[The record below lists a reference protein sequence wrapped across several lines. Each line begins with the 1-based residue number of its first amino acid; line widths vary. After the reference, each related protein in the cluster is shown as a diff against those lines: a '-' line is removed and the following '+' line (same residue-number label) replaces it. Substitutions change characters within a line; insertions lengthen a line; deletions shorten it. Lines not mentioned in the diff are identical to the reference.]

1 MSQSLRLFL
10 DTCHKG
16 PALRT
21 PVKAFLA
28 AFRAALP
35 AAEQGRWPRSRLLV
49 ELTAAGL
56 PVGYVGGVACVGGL
70 SLNQPAGFAVK
81 DGRLVMAG

>member
-1 MSQSLRLFL
+1 MSQSLRSFI

-28 AFRAALP
+28 AFRATLP
-35 AAEQGRWPRSRLLV
+35 NAEQSRWKRSRLLV

-56 PVGYVGGVACVGGL
+56 PVGYVGGVATIGGL
-70 SLNQPAGFAVK
+70 SLSEPAGFAVR